1 MNNNKT
7 YAVISLEDLSKIDFN
22 QISETSKNTI
32 RKNILEP
39 PTQFVIKWING
50 NTPTFI
56 VDLSVAVIGDLMS
69 QDECLLLMSSED
81 WSEPMPE

>member
-1 MNNNKT
+1 MSKI
-7 YAVISLEDLSKIDFN
+7 YAIINLSDLDKIDFN

-39 PTQFVIKWING
+39 PTQFVIKWREG

-56 VDLSVAVIGDLMS
+56 SDGSVNVVGSLMNHK
-69 QDECLLLMSSED
+69 EALELMNTSNWLEPISE
-81 WSEPMPE
+81 